1 MPTPTTAGHIDV
13 ADDATPSVS
22 APGVLEKAMGLLNI
36 VSAARQP
43 LTFTDLLHAS
53 GLPRATLHRI
63 LGTLVRE
70 GLLRQTQGR
79 KTFQLG
85 FRLLELAHQVW
96 SDFDLRLAG
105 QEALDRLRDAVA
117 ETVLLVVASGTQSL
131 VVASAQPGGLHA
143 SAASRLGQREALSA
157 SAAGLAILCGSD
169 PARQAAV
176 LEHLGQADD
185 AAVLRELAFGRARG
199 YVWLAARDEHG
210 EAALAAPV
218 FDIEGRAVAAVAVVA
233 PAARLDASKAHS
245 LSASVIGAARTVTH
259 NAGGQAMSIT
269 PRQGPAAESP
279 SSLRCLGDARALLG
293 EGPVWSPRDHALYW
307 VDILAPALYALND
320 DGLTG
325 SVANPEVHRLGTMIS
340 LAVPCASGG
349 LLVAT
354 PGGLMTWDGTGGPMT
369 LFAHPEAGRPGQRYN
384 DGKCDRLGRLW
395 IGSMDMGAAPHRG
408 HLYRV
413 DPDGRCSR
421 MDSGFTV
428 PNGLG
433 FSPDDRRMYFT
444 DTDRHTIFEY
454 DFDLAAGTIGNR
466 RPLIRIDPAEGKPD
480 GLTVDADGCLW
491 VAVWDG
497 WHLARYSPRGELLQR
512 VRLPVPRPT
521 SCAFGGLQLRTLYVT
536 SARVRLDTQALAAA
550 PLSGALFALEI
561 PGVQGLPE
569 TVFAA

>member
-1 MPTPTTAGHIDV
+1 MQPTQSSDTAAT
-13 ADDATPSVS
+13 ADDAA
-22 APGVLEKAMGLLNI
+22 APAAGAGVLEKAMGLLNI
-36 VSAARQP
+36 VSAAGQP
-43 LTFTDLLHAS
+43 MTFTDLLHAS

-79 KTFQLG
+79 RTFQLG

-105 QEALDRLRDAVA
+105 QDALDRLRDTVA

-131 VVASAQPGGLHA
+131 VVASAQPGGVHG
-143 SAASRLGQREALSA
+143 SAVSRLGQREPLSA

-169 PARQAAV
+169 PARQEAV

-185 AAVLRELAFGRARG
+185 AALRRELALGRARG
-199 YVWLAARDEHG
+199 YVWMPARDERG
-210 EAALAAPV
+210 EAAIAAPV
-218 FDIEGRAVAAVAVVA
+218 FDVEGRAVAAVSVA
-233 PAARLDASKAHS
+233 APGARLEASRAHS
-245 LSASVIGAARTVTH
+245 LSASVIGAARTITH
-259 NAGGQAMSIT
+259 NAGGQAMSIA
-269 PRQGPAAESP
+269 PRQGPVADSP
-279 SSLRCLGDARALLG
+279 STLRCLGEARALLG
-293 EGPVWSPRDHALYW
+293 EGPVWSSRDNALYW
-307 VDILAPALYALND
+307 VDILAPALHVLRT
-320 DGLTG
+320 DGP
-325 SVANPEVHRLGTMIS
+325 PEAGISDVHRLGTMIS
-340 LAVPCASGG
+340 LAVPRASGG

-354 PGGLMTWDGTGGPMT
+354 PGGLMTWDGAEGTMT
-369 LFAHPEAGRPGQRYN
+369 PFAHPEAGRHGQRYN

-413 DPDGRCSR
+413 DPDGQWSR

-444 DTDRHTIFEY
+444 DTDRHTVYEY
-454 DFDLAAGTIGNR
+454 DFDLSAGTIRDR
-466 RPLIRIDPAEGKPD
+466 RPLIRLNPADGKPD
-480 GLTVDADGCLW
+480 GLTVDAEGCLW
-491 VAVWDG
+491 IAVWDG
-497 WHLARYSPRGELLQR
+497 WHLARYSPRGELMQR

-521 SCAFGGLQLRTLYVT
+521 SCSFGGLHLRTLYVT
-536 SARVRLDTQALAAA
+536 SARVRLDTQALADA
-550 PLSGALFALEI
+550 PLSGALFALDI